1 MRLRSSAKGYI
12 ADFWSPLPAG
22 QPSRAKTQAWSRGLQ
37 AGVVGVLVVSVDLEW
52 GDLCTSTRSGLLA
65 SGLTRWQIVLGGCY
79 IISLNDRGTFHWP
92 AKVKLHRMR

>member
-1 MRLRSSAKGYI
+1 MKLNKLAAIKMRLRSSAKGYI

-37 AGVVGVLVVSVDLEW
+37 AGVVGVLVVIVDLEW

-65 SGLTRWQIVLGGCY
+65 SELTVGKSYWAGV
-79 IISLNDRGTFHWP
+79 ISYL
-92 AKVKLHRMR
+92 